1 MLWNASKPVSMVN
14 NNQRKQICR
23 CEPVTD
29 VTGVAISKGF
39 RNLRGIPTPDFGLA
53 RNNVNENKNQRVQK
67 HTLIL
72 YIGYIFFSS
81 VKISAPLSST
91 KWGLTSDSAKVCRV
105 DSPDRTSTPVQP
117 ALMPDL
123 TSV

>member
-53 RNNVNENKNQRVQK
+53 RND
-67 HTLIL
+67 TLTKI
-72 YIGYIFFSS
+72 
-81 VKISAPLSST
+81 KISVCKST
-91 KWGLTSDSAKVCRV
+91 R
-105 DSPDRTSTPVQP
+105 
-117 ALMPDL
+117 
-123 TSV
+123 